1 LFEEAA
7 LCSLAYGAVKA
18 GGKGV
23 GHRILLREECV
34 SITQGKIR
42 H

>member
-1 LFEEAA
+1 MQPL
-7 LCSLAYGAVKA
+7 YGTVKA

-23 GHRILLREECV
+23 GHRILLREECQR
-34 SITQGKIR
+34 QGKIR

>member
-1 LFEEAA
+1 MQPL
-7 LCSLAYGAVKA
+7 YGTVSA

-23 GHRILLREECV
+23 GHRILSREE
-34 SITQGKIR
+34 SRREGKIR